1 MHNNKNNI
9 THAQTTIA
17 WTVRSFR
24 QRTMPPTAHIC
35 AHRRGKHNVYRNIDC
50 KSCKRTQFSVI
61 FRSFCCD
68 LFIPCTK
75 MPLCWAIRCCCF
87 VHAKIRCVV
96 ACLLAHIHNSLLL
109 LLCCY
114 NGNADGKPRSVNAL
128 RVRFAARA
136 LAASIGTQTG
146 NVRVI
151 HIHAHYAITMIKT
164 LPIDLLR
171 ISSNLCV

>member
-1 MHNNKNNI
+1 M
-9 THAQTTIA
+9 
-17 WTVRSFR
+17 
-24 QRTMPPTAHIC
+24 
-35 AHRRGKHNVYRNIDC
+35 
-50 KSCKRTQFSVI
+50 
-61 FRSFCCD
+61 
-68 LFIPCTK
+68 
-75 MPLCWAIRCCCF
+75 RCCCF
-87 VHAKIRCVV
+87 FHAKIRCVV

-109 LLCCY
+109 VLYGY

-136 LAASIGTQTG
+136 LAAGIGTQTG

-151 HIHAHYAITMIKT
+151 HIHSNYAITMIKT